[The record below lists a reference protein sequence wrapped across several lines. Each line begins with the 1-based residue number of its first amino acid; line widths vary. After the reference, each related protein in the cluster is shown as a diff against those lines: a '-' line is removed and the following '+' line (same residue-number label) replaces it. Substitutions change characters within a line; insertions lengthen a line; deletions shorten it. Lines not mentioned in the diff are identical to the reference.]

1 MSQVSDDLDLVA
13 KKTSSPVVVKLSL
26 AKAFKKSAEPIR
38 DTQITYKQNVVAI
51 NTLVT
56 SVLSSSL
63 PTLNQNPPDWSDF
76 VTAYTQANA
85 DALDWVNNVLA
96 RLLDVPGE
104 VQSYNSVISQLLQDA
119 LSQANILKNDP
130 SNSSAL
136 QILKNDL
143 NSITSQLGIVS
154 TFISGAIKAIQ
165 GFQDKLPDMAT
176 QLQSIADNSVKDSQA
191 DEKKIADLKQDIK
204 NLQADIK
211 SLTASIVALGI
222 ADATAISLGTVA
234 SIVAFP
240 EGLLTWFVMG
250 PVAAV
255 ASTFIALD
263 AAKIVADQKSIQDK
277 QAEMDLITA
286 DVSTLQML
294 SQSFGQL
301 AEETQQVE
309 DNLQAVLQEWQTLE
323 SDVSDAISDIQT
335 AISDEEGANYTAVI
349 NDLNDAV
356 AEWND
361 AYSQAGSLFI
371 ELNVNNAELNI
382 GMSSEQ
388 VKSAFSTGSTVGV
401 IQYYNNL

>member
-1 MSQVSDDLDLVA
+1 MSQVSDDVDLVA
-13 KKTSSPVVVKLSL
+13 EKSSSPVVVKLSL
-26 AKAFKKSAEPIR
+26 AKAFKHSAPSIR
-38 DTQITYKQNVVAI
+38 ETQNTYKQNVVAI

-63 PTLNQNPPDWSDF
+63 PTLNQNPPDWSEF
-76 VTAYTQANA
+76 VAAYTQANT

-96 RLLDVPGE
+96 RLLDVPSE
-104 VQSYNSVISQLLQDA
+104 VQSYNGIISQLLQDA
-119 LSQANILKNDP
+119 LTQANTLNSDPGNTSALNILKND
-130 SNSSAL
+130 L
-136 QILKNDL
+136 D
-143 NSITSQLGIVS
+143 SITSQLGIVS
-154 TFISGAIKAIQ
+154 TFISGAVQAIQ

-176 QLQSIADNSVKDSQA
+176 QLQSIADKSVQDAQA
-191 DEKKIADLKQDIK
+191 DEQQIADLKKEIK

-211 SLTASIVALGI
+211 SLTTSIVALGI

-263 AAKIVADQKSIQDK
+263 AAKIVADQKSIKAK
-277 QAEMDLITA
+277 QAEMNLVTA

-323 SDVSDAISDIQT
+323 SDVSGAISDIQT
-335 AISDEEGANYTAVI
+335 AISDEEGANFSAVI
-349 NDLNDAV
+349 NDLNDAIT
-356 AEWND
+356 EWDD
-361 AYSQAGSLFI
+361 AYSQAGSLYL
-371 ELNVNNAELNI
+371 ELNVNDADLTI
-382 GMSSEQ
+382 GMSSDQ
-388 VKSAFSTGSTVGV
+388 VQSAFASGKAVGV
-401 IQYYNNL
+401 IQYYNSL

>member
-38 DTQITYKQNVVAI
+38 DTQNTYKQNVVAI

-76 VTAYTQANA
+76 VTAYTQANS

-309 DNLQAVLQEWQTLE
+309 DNLGAVLQEWQTLE
-323 SDVSDAISDIQT
+323 SDVSGAISDIQT
-335 AISDEEGANYTAVI
+335 AISDDEGANYTAVI
-349 NDLNDAV
+349 NDLNEAV

-371 ELNVNNAELNI
+371 ELNVNNADLKI

-388 VKSAFSTGSTVGV
+388 VKSAFSVGSTVGV
-401 IQYYNNL
+401 IQYYNTL

>member
-76 VTAYTQANA
+76 VTAYTQSNA

-323 SDVSDAISDIQT
+323 SDVSGAISDIQT

-349 NDLNDAV
+349 NDLNGAV

>member
-1 MSQVSDDLDLVA
+1 MSQVSDDVDLVA
-13 KKTSSPVVVKLSL
+13 KKSTSPVVVKFSL
-26 AKAFKKSAEPIR
+26 AKAFKHSAQSIR
-38 DTQITYKQNVVAI
+38 DTQNTYKQNVVAI

-56 SVLSSSL
+56 NVLSSSL

-76 VTAYTQANA
+76 VAAYTQANT

-104 VQSYNSVISQLLQDA
+104 VQGYNGIISQLLQDA
-119 LSQANILKNDP
+119 LTQANTLKVDP
-130 SNSSAL
+130 SNASAL
-136 QILKNDL
+136 NILKNDL
-143 NSITSQLGIVS
+143 NSITTQLGLVS
-154 TFISGAIKAIQ
+154 TFINGALQAIQ

-176 QLQSIADNSVKDSQA
+176 QLQSIADKSVQDAQA
-191 DEKKIADLKQDIK
+191 DETKINDLKKDIK

-255 ASTFIALD
+255 ATTFIALD
-263 AAKIVADQKSIQDK
+263 AAKIVADQKSIQAK
-277 QAEMDLITA
+277 QAEMDLVTA

-301 AEETQQVE
+301 AEESQQVE
-309 DNLQAVLQEWQTLE
+309 ENLQAVLQEWQTLE
-323 SDVSDAISDIQT
+323 NDVSSAISDIHT

-356 AEWND
+356 TEWND
-361 AYSQAGSLFI
+361 AYSQAGSLYLD
-371 ELNVNNAELNI
+371 LNVNNAELKI
-382 GMSSEQ
+382 GMSSDDVQSVFASGE
-388 VKSAFSTGSTVGV
+388 TVGV
-401 IQYYNNL
+401 IEYYNSL